1 MEGERRL
8 GAIFRTKKFFRSF
21 SKSTLVRHFF
31 FSLKLEILSFVSVC
45 CYGTYASK
53 IVQGAEIIQS
63 VWTSWFLI
71 QSVAMTKIERNKRV
85 RFNFWACSSILDLP
99 ASQSWQR
106 NQWTLYDIW
115 SAVWKIWEEALYLQ
129 VMPLPWW
136 RETGSYK

>member
-1 MEGERRL
+1 
-8 GAIFRTKKFFRSF
+8 
-21 SKSTLVRHFF
+21 
-31 FSLKLEILSFVSVC
+31 
-45 CYGTYASK
+45 
-53 IVQGAEIIQS
+53 
-63 VWTSWFLI
+63 
-71 QSVAMTKIERNKRV
+71 MTKIERNKRA

-129 VMPLPWW
+129 VMLLPWW

>member
-21 SKSTLVRHFF
+21 SKSTMVRHFF

-53 IVQGAEIIQS
+53 IMQGAEIIQS

-71 QSVAMTKIERNKRV
+71 QSVAMTKIERNKRA
-85 RFNFWACSSILDLP
+85 RFNFWACSSILGLP

-129 VMPLPWW
+129 VMLLPWW